1 MSEEPDNTDKQAQLF
16 TLRLWSVDQGA
27 DQPQWRSRLQNVRSG
42 EVFFCDD
49 LPSLMTR
56 IEEAL
61 DEIHLDAGSS

>member
-1 MSEEPDNTDKQAQLF
+1 MSEEPDNTDVQVQLF
-16 TLRLWSVDQGA
+16 TLRLWLVDQGA

-61 DEIHLDAGSS
+61 DEIHLDPGSS